1 MELKSGLAECPHP
14 VQSRVMS
21 QSFLNAIGAAPRTTS
36 LSMTLERA
44 FIYAQQQSH
53 RLVTLEHLLLA
64 LTEDVDGAALLQAGG
79 VDLERLRDEVA
90 GFVGG
95 LPDRFPRGE
104 EREPAPA
111 EELLRIM
118 DYAAAAAQSSGRR
131 AIDGAVVLAAMV
143 GEARSPSAELLRA
156 HGLTFEAAIRTLQSR
171 GANPPTVRVQPPK
184 PEPARPEGVGAAAA
198 APAVAPSVADVMRS
212 VRDAIS
218 EPMQRPAYR
227 TERAPPPVAR
237 PAAPYPPP
245 HLNGADRVRP
255 ERLDPERPERGGT
268 YRPEPEPRYELEPEA
283 EPYSPAEPYGT
294 EYAETY
300 NEERSPAPPPRQQP
314 PLGRPQAVRPPPQ
327 RAAAP
332 AAAAKPAT
340 GKPRAKLPGKP
351 VPTGTLVENIP
362 RSMRVGIGEQVEVR
376 ISQRQMAQL
385 NEGLQG
391 RGRAVEHTVFVAKA
405 MSVRLRAPEGGF
417 FIETASPETQW
428 LDAAQHLLNEE
439 YASWRWTVTPQARG
453 KRALQVIVSA
463 RTTDQ
468 NGLSADTPLPEQ
480 VIEVK
485 VRTNYAILARQAG
498 YWAIAALF
506 GGVLGAFGDSA
517 WRLLAG
523 LMR

>member
-1 MELKSGLAECPHP
+1 MAAISIMQVASSILTGLAESPHS
-14 VQSRVMS
+14 VQSGVMS
-21 QSFLNAIGAAPRTTS
+21 QSFLNAVGQSPRTTS

-44 FIYAQQQSH
+44 FVYAEQQGH

-79 VDLERLRDEVA
+79 VDLDRLRDEVA

-95 LPDRFPRGE
+95 LPDRFPRGQE
-104 EREPAPA
+104 SEPLPSD
-111 EELLRIM
+111 ELLRIM

-171 GANPPTVRVQPPK
+171 GASQPTARVPESR
-184 PEPARPEGVGAAAA
+184 PEPARPEGIGAAAA
-198 APAVAPSVADVMRS
+198 APSVADVMRS
-212 VRDAIS
+212 VREQIS
-218 EPMQRPAYR
+218 EPAQRPAYR
-227 TERAPPPVAR
+227 TERPPASVRPVRPNPPAAANGDDGVRAERMERGAPP
-237 PAAPYPPP
+237 
-245 HLNGADRVRP
+245 
-255 ERLDPERPERGGT
+255 RG
-268 YRPEPEPRYELEPEA
+268 
-283 EPYSPAEPYGT
+283 EPYGSPGFDGGFSDS
-294 EYAETY
+294 AE
-300 NEERSPAPPPRQQP
+300 RLPPAP
-314 PLGRPQAVRPPPQ
+314 PLGRPQAVRPP
-327 RAAAP
+327 AARTPAP
-332 AAAAKPAT
+332 TSAARPAS
-340 GKPRAKLPGKP
+340 GKPRAKAGSKP

-362 RSMRVGIGEQVEVR
+362 RKMRVGIGEQVEVR

-385 NEGLQG
+385 NEGMQG
-391 RGRAVEHTVFVAKA
+391 RGRAIEHTVFVAKA

-453 KRALQVIVSA
+453 KHPLQVIVSA

-480 VIEVK
+480 VIEVR
-485 VRTNYAILARQAG
+485 VRTNYAIVARQFG
-498 YWAIAALF
+498 YWAIAALV

-517 WRLLAG
+517 WRVLARLFG
-523 LMR
+523 